1 MGITYNTTMPKT
13 NYKKNIKYFMITSV
27 FQWFFVVIGVWV
39 LIWRSYLSWEQ
50 IALVTSISLLVQ
62 LLLELPSGALADLWG
77 RKNTVIFGRVL
88 GVIGFTIFIF
98 ATNFWT
104 FLLGNILYLSNW
116 AFESGA
122 LSALLFDSLKENGIG
137 EEEYQKVEAD
147 TFFWCTLG
155 MAISSALGGYLYTLH
170 PQLPYFITTLF
181 SIGALITAF
190 GLEEPH
196 LDSIKANFKVYLRQN
211 REGFLHIFRNEKIRA
226 ISLFSVLIN
235 FVAYMGLWYLYEP
248 RLAEGGF
255 PATYLAVLVSGTYLI
270 RALGTKL
277 IPLVLKL
284 GDKNI
289 PIILTIFQSFGSAL
303 SFIETKF
310 GAVSSVYLRKMS
322 DGMRS
327 PILARLQNVELESRY
342 RATSLSAIS
351 LLGNVLISA
360 VGPLVGYFMEQGGA
374 SLTLGYSA
382 IIGLLL
388 VLPAAFYL
396 SHQIKLTISPS
407 AT

>member
-1 MGITYNTTMPKT
+1 MAKT
-13 NYKKNIKYFMITSV
+13 NYKKNIKYFIVTSV

-39 LIWRSYLSWEQ
+39 LIWRSYLSWEE
-50 IALVTSISLLVQ
+50 IALITSISLFVQ

-77 RKNTVIFGRVL
+77 RKNTIIFGRVL

-104 FLLGNILYLSNW
+104 FLLGNILYLANW

-122 LSALLFDSLKENGIG
+122 IDALLFDSLKENGIG
-137 EEEYQKVEAD
+137 EEEYQKVQAD
-147 TFFWCTLG
+147 TFFWCTIG

-170 PQLPYFITTLF
+170 PQLPYLATTLF
-181 SIGALITAF
+181 SIGALVTAF
-190 GLEEPH
+190 GLEEPE
-196 LDSIKANFKVYLRQN
+196 LDSVKINLKSYLRQN
-211 REGFLHIFRNEKIRA
+211 WEGVLHIFRNSKIRSV
-226 ISLFSVLIN
+226 SLFSVLIN
-235 FVAYMGLWYLYEP
+235 FIAYVGLWYLYEP
-248 RLAEGGF
+248 RLAEAGF
-255 PATYLAVLVSGTYLI
+255 PPTLLAILVSGTYLI

-277 IPLVLKL
+277 IPTILKF

-289 PIILTIFQSFGSAL
+289 PIILTLFQAFGSAL

-327 PILARLQNVELESRY
+327 PILSRLQNVELESRY

-360 VGPLVGYFMEQGGA
+360 AGPFIGYLMESRG
-374 SLTLGYSA
+374 SSVTLGYSA
-382 IIGLLL
+382 LVGVFF
-388 VLPAAFYL
+388 VLPSAIYL
-396 SHQIKLTISPS
+396 SNQIKSE
-407 AT
+407 A

>member
-1 MGITYNTTMPKT
+1 MIKT
-13 NYKKNIKYFMITSV
+13 DYKKNIKYFMITSV

-39 LIWRSYLSWEQ
+39 LIWRSYLSWEE
-50 IALVTSISLLVQ
+50 IALITSISLFVQ

-77 RKNTVIFGRVL
+77 RKNTVIFGRFL

-98 ATNFWT
+98 ATNFWM

-122 LSALLFDSLKENGIG
+122 LSALLFDSMKENGVG

-170 PQLPYFITTLF
+170 HQLPYLATTLA

-190 GLEEPH
+190 GLEEPGI
-196 LDSIKANFKVYLRQN
+196 DSEKFTLKVYLKQN
-211 REGFLHIFRNEKIRA
+211 WEGFLHIFRNEKIRA

-235 FVAYMGLWYLYEP
+235 FVAYTGLWYLYEP
-248 RLAEGGF
+248 RLAAGGF
-255 PATYLAVLVSGTYLI
+255 PASYLGLLVSGTYLI
-270 RALGTKL
+270 RAFGTKL
-277 IPLVLKL
+277 IPLVLKM

-289 PIILTIFQSFGSAL
+289 PIILTLFQAFGSAL
-303 SFIETKF
+303 SFIENKF

-322 DGMRS
+322 DGIRS
-327 PILARLQNVELESRY
+327 PILTRLENVELESRY

-351 LLGNVLISA
+351 LLGNILISLA
-360 VGPLVGYFMEQGGA
+360 GPLIGYFMEQGSVG
-374 SLTLGYSA
+374 STLGYFS
-382 IIGLLL
+382 IVGLVL
-388 VLPAAFYL
+388 VLPSAIYL
-396 SHQIKLTISPS
+396 GRIISK
-407 AT
+407 